1 MENKYHLS
9 CYNIF
14 SHIPEK
20 NSIAC
25 INLLK
30 RTYSELDPSD
40 LLKLYDSQK
49 INSNDSELKNFI
61 SQGIICDYNEKEY
74 IKSKFILDYENKNN
88 TVKITISPTLACNF
102 NCPYCFEDHSD
113 KNTMTLE
120 MQDKVIHFIK
130 NILIFSNKKHL
141 RIFWFGGEPLLHP
154 EIIEYISK
162 SLISFCEE
170 NKILYSSTIITNG
183 YYFNEKNVEILNKSK
198 IKGVQITLDG
208 AEKNH
213 NLTRHLINGEGS
225 FQQIINNL
233 NSVKFNGTIHIRNNI
248 HDGNK
253 QDVEEIKRII
263 NEVKEKSGNI
273 INFNTAPIVNNP
285 AHESNNQVNFLSIS
299 DMIKYELERHKKQI
313 PFFKTTYCE
322 VPSLF
327 YICIDHNGNLYKCW
341 EDLSFKERSYGNIE
355 QWDIRRP
362 IETSNNSKILMDY
375 LNSPGIFDSE
385 CYDCIWL
392 PICAGG
398 CPSKRFFCNMKCL
411 PYVPYKYNVDYFI
424 QEIRNNIIN
433 ESEK

>member
-120 MQDKVIHFIK
+120 MQDKVINFIK

-141 RIFWFGGEPLLHP
+141 RIFWFGGEPLYNQKAINSICNILN
-154 EIIEYISK
+154 ENNIDFTSK
-162 SLISFCEE
+162 MA
-170 NKILYSSTIITNG
+170 TNG
-183 YYFNEKNVEILNKSK
+183 FLFSNCNIDKACNVWHLKH
-198 IKGVQITLDG
+198 VQITIDG
-208 AEKNH
+208 TETEYNRIKNYKCSNSINPFKKVLKNIDLLTSKGIQVVIRLNIELKNVVDQI
-213 NLTRHLINGEGS
+213 NLVN
-225 FQQIINNL
+225 
-233 NSVKFNGTIHIRNNI
+233 
-248 HDGNK
+248 
-253 QDVEEIKRII
+253 DVLIKR
-263 NEVKEKSGNI
+263 
-273 INFNTAPIVNNP
+273 FANNK
-285 AHESNNQVNFLSIS
+285 NVSIYS
-299 DMIKYELERHKKQI
+299 HL
-313 PFFKTTYCE
+313 
-322 VPSLF
+322 
-327 YICIDHNGNLYKCW
+327 
-341 EDLSFKERSYGNIE
+341 
-355 QWDIRRP
+355 
-362 IETSNNSKILMDY
+362 LM
-375 LNSPGIFDSE
+375 E
-385 CYDCIWL
+385 
-392 PICAGG
+392 
-398 CPSKRFFCNMKCL
+398 
-411 PYVPYKYNVDYFI
+411 
-424 QEIRNNIIN
+424 
-433 ESEK
+433 